1 VRLLSVECVIDA
13 TYWGW
18 GKDYTTNEKP
28 SGWRVWESGGAFG
41 PLNVRGGAY
50 IYPVKHDPVSLPA

>member
-1 VRLLSVECVIDA
+1 MDA

-28 SGWRVWESGGAFG
+28 SGMEGLG
-41 PLNVRGGAY
+41 LVRQWYDLADSY
-50 IYPVKHDPVSLPA
+50 LCIR